1 MSDGGPSS
9 IKRLSQCAARVP
21 ALSRG
26 YENRV
31 EETLDYAVYGS
42 RFAAH
47 RFLTDGFRPNRKS
60 RKEKLDGTIGK
71 IPIKR

>member
-26 YENRV
+26 YEDRV
-31 EETLDYAVYGS
+31 ELKFDYAVYGLVS
-42 RFAAH
+42 CIRHFFDRH
-47 RFLTDGFRPNRKS
+47 LLVKPKKPKRQ
-60 RKEKLDGTIGK
+60 K
-71 IPIKR
+71 IKQRSI

>member
-26 YENRV
+26 YEDRV
-31 EETLDYAVYGS
+31 ELKFDFAVYGLVS
-42 RFAAH
+42 RT
-47 RFLTDGFRPNRKS
+47 R
-60 RKEKLDGTIGK
+60 
-71 IPIKR
+71 